1 MSTVMEV
8 LDKAEQYVTAH
19 FQNHVDDD
27 SCAYHNLQHTR
38 EVVAAAKEIGA
49 ASGLTEEEIDIVVT
63 AAWFHDTGFSNSWE
77 DHETYSIETFEQFNQ
92 QLELPAGFS
101 EQVVACIEAT
111 RMPQNPQNLI
121 ERVLCDA
128 DLYHLSTD
136 LFEEKGELLRAEWAM
151 LQGKKVTDA
160 AWHQES
166 LVSFKEH

>member
-63 AAWFHDTGFSNSWE
+63 AAGFMIRAFQTHGKTTRPTALKRLSSLTSNWS
-77 DHETYSIETFEQFNQ
+77 
-92 QLELPAGFS
+92 
-101 EQVVACIEAT
+101 C
-111 RMPQNPQNLI
+111 
-121 ERVLCDA
+121 
-128 DLYHLSTD
+128 
-136 LFEEKGELLRAEWAM
+136 LLA
-151 LQGKKVTDA
+151 
-160 AWHQES
+160 
-166 LVSFKEH
+166 LVSR